1 MNVEDASARVL
12 PILRKEKKAE
22 MIKSRISATTLE
34 EVAKAENKTVKTLSA
49 INMKNPTISGAGRE
63 PLVVGTAFGLAE
75 GETSGLIAGEKGVF
89 MLKVT
94 KFTPAVKLDNYQAA
108 ANRIEKQKAAAVNS
122 KLYNAL
128 KDASEI
134 EDNRAK
140 IQIQ

>member
-1 MNVEDASARVL
+1 
-12 PILRKEKKAE
+12 

-34 EVAKAENKTVKTLSA
+34 DVAKAENKTIKTLSA

-75 GETSGLIAGEKGVF
+75 GETSGLITGEKGVF

-94 KFTPAVKLDNYQAA
+94 KITPAIKLGNYQAF
-108 ANRIEKQKAAAVNS
+108 ANRVESQKAAVVSS

-128 KDASEI
+128 KDAADI